1 MDCDADTLRVAK
13 IEPKDEAQSPHPQ
26 HERPSSVSLQEP
38 KSEPDEKIMPA
49 SSDDEDSAST
59 SPPPHKAFSYRNK
72 MKNMKDPETWE
83 TFTQQVLPLLDELEP
98 ECRKMASSRKLQP
111 AVRKAACHWL
121 QQIRDLRERAERSN
135 QTIVGVLG
143 NTGDG
148 KSSTINALLD
158 EEK

>member
-1 MDCDADTLRVAK
+1 
-13 IEPKDEAQSPHPQ
+13 
-26 HERPSSVSLQEP
+26 
-38 KSEPDEKIMPA
+38 
-49 SSDDEDSAST
+49 
-59 SPPPHKAFSYRNK
+59 

-111 AVRKAACHWL
+111 A
-121 QQIRDLRERAERSN
+121 IRDLRERAERSN